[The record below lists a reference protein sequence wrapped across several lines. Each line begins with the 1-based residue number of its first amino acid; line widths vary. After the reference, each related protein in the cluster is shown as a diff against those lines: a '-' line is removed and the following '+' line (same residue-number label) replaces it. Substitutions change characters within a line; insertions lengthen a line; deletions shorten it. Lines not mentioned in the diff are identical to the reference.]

1 MLSDFGLTH
10 NQAKVYMATARLM
23 VATVSQIS
31 KVSKVRREDVYRILP
46 KLEKMGLV
54 EKLLGK
60 PTRIRAMPVEEGLPI
75 LIKQKEDAFRERMS
89 RLKAKTETI
98 LTHFA
103 RVPRLEVEEKAN
115 FALLTNRETIMGRML
130 AMTKKAEKEFDIVFS
145 RRQLMQFIHTFAEQ
159 LKRTIKKGVK
169 IRIISEE
176 PEYED
181 SLPRVMEESI
191 SPGNS
196 IDLRYTDL
204 PSTHYMIVDFTD
216 VLIATTTEGNMAE
229 NPCLWT
235 NSDSLK
241 AVFQGDFE
249 SLWRNSMSW
258 KTIEKIAV
266 HEKMIR
272 FMEQLRPTNHL
283 IFVYDSP
290 EAKYNV
296 LFTYL
301 KVGLEKEEAG
311 IYVTGDETPSQIREA
326 MKEFDIQVEKYEKT
340 GALRISRYEDIYL
353 ADGELDVATT
363 MKSWNTL
370 YNRALKNGFKGL
382 RVTGETAWF
391 FKSKLIPEL
400 IEYEKSLHRVM
411 DIPMI
416 AICAYNAKM
425 LNRSKD
431 TINIYTELTRAHGT
445 VLFTGIDR
453 RLGRMEIRKI

>member
-46 KLEKMGLV
+46 KLEKMGLT
-54 EKLLGK
+54 ERLLGK
-60 PTRIRAMPVEEGLPI
+60 PTKIRAMPVEEGLPI

-115 FALLTNRETIMGRML
+115 FALLTTRETIMGRML

-431 TINIYTELTRAHGT
+431 PINIYTELARAHGT